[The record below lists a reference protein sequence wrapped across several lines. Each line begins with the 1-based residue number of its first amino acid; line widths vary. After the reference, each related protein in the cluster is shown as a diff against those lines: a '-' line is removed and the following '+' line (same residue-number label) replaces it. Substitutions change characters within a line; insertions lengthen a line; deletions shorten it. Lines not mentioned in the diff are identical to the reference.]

1 MGRLS
6 HAERVLL
13 GLSEPDVAVLSL
25 SGAEAAFAGASQIER
40 DLRPRPRRRLHV
52 APSPAPIA
60 EPESTEEVL
69 ASPAVDTDSIV
80 QAVRQEV
87 RAALEAMRP
96 AEPES
101 ATAELAEQAP
111 LPRAFKVIR
120 DELGRMERVVVAQA
134 PTGLNAS
141 EGPVPMSFRVVR
153 DELGRMQC
161 IEHEA

>member
-1 MGRLS
+1 MGTLS

-13 GLSEPDVAVLSL
+13 GLAEPDVAVLPL

-40 DLRPRPRRRLHV
+40 DLRPRPRKRLHL
-52 APSPAPIA
+52 APAPAPII
-60 EPESTEEVL
+60 EPESTEEAL
-69 ASPAVDTDSIV
+69 APPAVDIDSVI
-80 QAVRQEV
+80 QAVRQEM

-96 AEPES
+96 AEP
-101 ATAELAEQAP
+101 APVQLTEQAA

-134 PTGLNAS
+134 PSGLNAS